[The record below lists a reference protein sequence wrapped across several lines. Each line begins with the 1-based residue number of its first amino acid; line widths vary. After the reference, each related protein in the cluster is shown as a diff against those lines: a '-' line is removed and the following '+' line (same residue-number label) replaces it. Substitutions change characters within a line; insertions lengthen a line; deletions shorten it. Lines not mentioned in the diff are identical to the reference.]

1 MKGSLLER
9 WTPRCEA
16 AFQRLKDCL
25 AQAPLLHHYDDKL
38 PLFLACDASNV
49 GVGAVL
55 FQRSET
61 EDFRLLACFSS
72 TLKGGQRNYSATQ
85 RELLAV
91 IYGMRQCHDILW
103 GRHFA
108 LITDH
113 QALVY
118 MVKQERSHI
127 MLLHYFDTIISY
139 DFDVIH
145 CPGVQNVL
153 PDALCRL
160 YPAPTTASAS
170 DLTSPVSVQQLISL
184 SPRAALQELRGLR
197 LVEDAQDRQDVVA
210 HEHAKGHFGTDI
222 ILENIVKKRGL
233 CWPSLRRDCEGVCK
247 TCVPCQRF
255 NVYQHGFNPLTSIDA
270 ENPFDHVS
278 IDLGQGPCTSSL
290 GNNYFLLVV
299 DICTRFVLL
308 RPLRTKTSEEVA
320 CELFYL
326 FTCFGLPKILQSDNG
341 TEFVNSVLS
350 SLTAQYKVD
359 HRVITPYNPRAN
371 GTAEVHVKVTKSVI
385 YKTINGEDTSWDRA
399 LAPAQLAI
407 NTRISRRHG
416 SSPFAAMFGRQC
428 NEFADYSD
436 TKEFPKAK
444 WPARAHS
451 IIFPAISKRAL
462 ETEQRDAERHD
473 NHHRMSVGSI
483 TPGMNVMAVNQTRGS
498 KAEPRDEGP
507 FKVIRVNAGGAYVL
521 QGQTGSL
528 LGRNYAL
535 SQLKPVPA
543 PQYDDLPRSLVVKS
557 ILNHRGEP
565 NARQYLVHWA
575 GFPDEADSWEP
586 PSQFDDVEVI
596 RRYWKNR
603 SASRSVGITVAH
615 RRTTQ
620 LAATIETA
628 PPERRSSRGRL
639 LKQRNTWHPTPQ

>member
-1 MKGSLLER
+1 M
-9 WTPRCEA
+9 
-16 AFQRLKDCL
+16 
-25 AQAPLLHHYDDKL
+25 
-38 PLFLACDASNV
+38 
-49 GVGAVL
+49 
-55 FQRSET
+55 
-61 EDFRLLACFSS
+61 
-72 TLKGGQRNYSATQ
+72 
-85 RELLAV
+85 
-91 IYGMRQCHDILW
+91 
-103 GRHFA
+103 
-108 LITDH
+108 
-113 QALVY
+113 
-118 MVKQERSHI
+118 
-127 MLLHYFDTIISY
+127 
-139 DFDVIH
+139 
-145 CPGVQNVL
+145 
-153 PDALCRL
+153 
-160 YPAPTTASAS
+160 
-170 DLTSPVSVQQLISL
+170 
-184 SPRAALQELRGLR
+184 
-197 LVEDAQDRQDVVA
+197 
-210 HEHAKGHFGTDI
+210 
-222 ILENIVKKRGL
+222 
-233 CWPSLRRDCEGVCK
+233 
-247 TCVPCQRF
+247 
-255 NVYQHGFNPLTSIDA
+255 
-270 ENPFDHVS
+270 
-278 IDLGQGPCTSSL
+278 
-290 GNNYFLLVV
+290 
-299 DICTRFVLL
+299 
-308 RPLRTKTSEEVA
+308 
-320 CELFYL
+320 
-326 FTCFGLPKILQSDNG
+326 
-341 TEFVNSVLS
+341 
-350 SLTAQYKVD
+350 
-359 HRVITPYNPRAN
+359 
-371 GTAEVHVKVTKSVI
+371 
-385 YKTINGEDTSWDRA
+385 INGEDTSWDRA

-451 IIFPAISKRAL
+451 IFLPAISKRAL

-615 RRTTQ
+615 SRTTTRSDYRNRTTGTTLITRQ
-620 LAATIETA
+620 IAQAAEHLAPNASVT
-628 PPERRSSRGRL
+628 L
-639 LKQRNTWHPTPQ
+639 LSLGDNVAQ